1 MKKFSALF
9 HREIFIGFRNIGNLT
24 ISLSFFFIS
33 IVVFIISLGPNPEIL
48 SNTGFAIIW
57 ATVLFTIILSADQ
70 FFLKDFVD
78 GSLKELQIIGY
89 SPESIII
96 AKVMVMWVFLI
107 LPLLLFTPVLSLMLQ
122 LHFKE
127 TIALLFSITLG
138 SPSILLIASIGTL
151 LTLQSKNNKVL
162 LLILVYPFFIPIL
175 IFGVGSIQSSD
186 SMVNNQ
192 SNFLVLIA
200 IFLITLPITLISGK
214 YAFKEVNK

>member
-9 HREIFIGFRNIGNLT
+9 YREIFIGFRNIGNLT

-33 IVVFIISLGPNPEIL
+33 IIIFIISLGPNPEIL
-48 SNTGFAIIW
+48 SSTGFAIIW

-70 FFLKDFVD
+70 FFLKDFLD

-96 AKVMVMWVFLI
+96 VKVIVMWIFLI
-107 LPLLLFTPVLSLMLQ
+107 LPLLLFTPILSLMLQ
-122 LHFKE
+122 LQSKE
-127 TIALLFSITLG
+127 TIYLLFSITLG

>member
-33 IVVFIISLGPNPEIL
+33 IVIFIISLGPNPEIL
-48 SNTGFAIIW
+48 SSTGFAIIW

-107 LPLLLFTPVLSLMLQ
+107 LPLLLFTPILSLMLQ

-127 TIALLFSITLG
+127 TLALLFSITLG
-138 SPSILLIASIGTL
+138 SPSILLIALMG
-151 LTLQSKNNKVL
+151 
-162 LLILVYPFFIPIL
+162 
-175 IFGVGSIQSSD
+175 
-186 SMVNNQ
+186 
-192 SNFLVLIA
+192 
-200 IFLITLPITLISGK
+200 
-214 YAFKEVNK
+214 

>member
-9 HREIFIGFRNIGNLT
+9 YREIFIGFRNIGNLT

-33 IVVFIISLGPNPEIL
+33 IVIFIISLGPNPEML
-48 SNTGFAIIW
+48 SSAGFAIIW

-96 AKVMVMWVFLI
+96 VKVIVMWIFLI
-107 LPLLLFTPVLSLMLQ
+107 LPLLLFTPILSLMLQ
-122 LHFKE
+122 LQSKE
-127 TIALLFSITLG
+127 TIYLLFSITLG

-151 LTLQSKNNKVL
+151 LKKKKKNNKVL